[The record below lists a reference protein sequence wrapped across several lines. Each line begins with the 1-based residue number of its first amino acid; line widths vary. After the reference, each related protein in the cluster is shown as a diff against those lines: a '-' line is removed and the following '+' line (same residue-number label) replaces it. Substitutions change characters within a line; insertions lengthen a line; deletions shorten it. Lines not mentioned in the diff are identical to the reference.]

1 MCFKDKVQNGNPKIS
16 HIVLTGERI
25 GAYACISGQLALTAR
40 VRACVRACVFEWRTN
55 RKRAYMV
62 TCITHQG
69 SAFSLPANKQI
80 PSKCPTP
87 VLLRRFH
94 WCTCNLCICSVGS

>member
-40 VRACVRACVFEWRTN
+40 VRACVRACLSGERTEN
-55 RKRAYMV
+55 E
-62 TCITHQG
+62 
-69 SAFSLPANKQI
+69 
-80 PSKCPTP
+80 PT
-87 VLLRRFH
+87 
-94 WCTCNLCICSVGS
+94 W